1 MDYKVPF
8 TRLERLVRT
17 LAIIIGVTTAVA
29 VPAGFGVA
37 FWKDQG
43 ALRQFQADLAAS
55 RLSEYAYV
63 QGPGWHYAK
72 NRLAEMIVFI
82 IPPGDEVCQSVYDH
96 KGRLVLSQGPQASVP
111 TLVREAPILMGADV
125 VGRMVISIG
134 LGPFFTMLTI
144 FSAFGAVLGAAAY
157 LCVHHLPL
165 RALAGALAV
174 IDRTN
179 HDLRSQMEATEA
191 ALVEARRQAAIAQ
204 ELSQCMKAALHQAD
218 LANRTKSEFLANMS
232 HELRTPLNA
241 IIGFSEIMIREMF
254 GPINEGHYREYASDI
269 NHSGTHLLAIIND
282 ILDLSKIEAGRMEVD
297 NSPVDLPETLRACL
311 RLVQPRADEAGLS
324 LSMNFPNDT
333 RLIVCGDAIKLKQI
347 ILNLLSNSIKFTP
360 RGGEVRLSAGIT
372 PEGEPFAAVADTGE
386 GMTPAEIEIAI
397 QPFRQ
402 VDNRLSRRYQGT
414 GLGLPLAKALAE
426 LQGGRLQVESQR
438 GVGTTVTVLFPQAI
452 AQSAAA

>member
-282 ILDLSKIEAGRMEVD
+282 ILDFRKSRLAGWRW
-297 NSPVDLPETLRACL
+297 
-311 RLVQPRADEAGLS
+311 
-324 LSMNFPNDT
+324 
-333 RLIVCGDAIKLKQI
+333 
-347 ILNLLSNSIKFTP
+347 
-360 RGGEVRLSAGIT
+360 
-372 PEGEPFAAVADTGE
+372 
-386 GMTPAEIEIAI
+386 
-397 QPFRQ
+397 
-402 VDNRLSRRYQGT
+402 
-414 GLGLPLAKALAE
+414 
-426 LQGGRLQVESQR
+426 
-438 GVGTTVTVLFPQAI
+438 TTVRSICPRRSGLACDWCSPGPMKPDCPCP
-452 AQSAAA
+452 